1 MAGEI
6 NLTQL
11 TEWVSSATGWVQ
23 TLVYPEL
30 HPRQFDTR
38 YFTSQTATASS
49 GRITPIVQSSSIAS
63 ASYWPIKA
71 SWCAYADKLGG
82 ATKAEIIASAQSG
95 MGGGGSVGYAQYCNS
110 AGSGYGGSAG
120 IVKTMCANDLQHVWT
135 AYRNNLNYAEASCA
149 DCSYVVPTAAAV
161 VGLLY
166 NVLSNAGINTGY

>member
-23 TLVYPEL
+23 NLVYPEL

-38 YFTSQTATASS
+38 YFTAQTAAASS

-82 ATKAEIIASAQSG
+82 ATKAEIISSAQSG
-95 MGGGGSVGYAQYCNS
+95 MSGGGSVGYAQYCGS
-110 AGSGYGGSAG
+110 LGGTGSGGGGGSAG
-120 IVKTMCANDLQHVWT
+120 VVKTMCANDLHNVW
-135 AYRNNLNYAEASCA
+135 ASYRNNLNYAEASCA

-161 VGLLY
+161 VGRR
-166 NVLSNAGINTGY
+166 